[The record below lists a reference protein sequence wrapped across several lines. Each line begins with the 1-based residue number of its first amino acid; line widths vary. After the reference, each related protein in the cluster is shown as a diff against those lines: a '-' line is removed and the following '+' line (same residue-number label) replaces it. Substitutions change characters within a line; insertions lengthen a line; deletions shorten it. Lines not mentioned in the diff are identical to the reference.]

1 MEERKMGKIGL
12 EPSDLDLRSSPE
24 GLFFVRPTEDWKIF
38 KEDRKMFHDGSSPS
52 NNENCF
58 VNRRG
63 GPPCLPA
70 GRCGRPCEEPSEGL
84 PYGY

>member
-1 MEERKMGKIGL
+1 MGKKGL
-12 EPSDLDLRSSPE
+12 EPRSLDLRSSPE
-24 GLFFVRPTEDWKIF
+24 GFLLGPQRLGRSS
-38 KEDRKMFHDGSSPS
+38 RKMGKCFMTGSSPS

-58 VNRRG
+58 VNRMG